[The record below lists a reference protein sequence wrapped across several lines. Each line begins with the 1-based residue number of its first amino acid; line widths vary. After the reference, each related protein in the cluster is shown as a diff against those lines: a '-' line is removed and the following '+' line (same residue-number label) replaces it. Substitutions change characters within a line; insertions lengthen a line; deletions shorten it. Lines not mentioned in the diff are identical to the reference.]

1 MVTKRWYKNGG
12 SVATAHIINK
22 HLCDRALVGYFFTKL
37 KMPPDYG
44 SKKKGGSSHH
54 STNNAKEDKHAKV
67 KEKQEEDPSPRLA
80 DELQEDI
87 FNSETKEESNAVE
100 EEITEPPKPPYDAM
114 RSEPVLTK
122 LIVES
127 YEGDLDENGF
137 YEGEG
142 MVHFVGGHWY
152 KGTLKH
158 NNMDGQGVYSWA
170 DGTMYAGEFSDNKIS
185 GKGTDSLLQKILE

>member
-1 MVTKRWYKNGG
+1 MITLLFAK
-12 SVATAHIINK
+12 S
-22 HLCDRALVGYFFTKL
+22 
-37 KMPPDYG
+37 KMPPDHA

-54 STNNAKEDKHAKV
+54 STNNSKEDKHAKV
-67 KEKQEEDPSPRLA
+67 KEKPEEDPAIRLDA
-80 DELQEDI
+80 DEVQEDDV
-87 FNSETKEESNAVE
+87 NSQEESNAIE
-100 EEITEPPKPPYDAM
+100 EEVPEPPKPPYDAM

-158 NNMDGQGVYSWA
+158 NHMDGQGVYSWA
-170 DGTMYAGEFSDNKIS
+170 DGTMYAGEFSDNTIT
-185 GKGTDSLLQKILE
+185 GKGTNSLVLRILANECIYLHPVSIGYSNKQ